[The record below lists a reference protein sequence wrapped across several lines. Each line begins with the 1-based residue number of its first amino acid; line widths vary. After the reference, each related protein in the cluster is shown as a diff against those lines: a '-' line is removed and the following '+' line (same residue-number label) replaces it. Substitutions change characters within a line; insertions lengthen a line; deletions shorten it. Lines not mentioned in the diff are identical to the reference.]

1 MNSVVYM
8 IKSTHFLS
16 LWFWFFA
23 MEKLQ
28 TILEGPVKQ
37 LQNQGY
43 ILDRHNGAKK
53 FRKRKR
59 GG

>member
-1 MNSVVYM
+1 
-8 IKSTHFLS
+8 
-16 LWFWFFA
+16 

-43 ILDRHNGAKK
+43 IPDHHNGAKK
-53 FRKRKR
+53 IPKKGQRVDSALPHVN
-59 GG
+59 